1 MGKKENPTAKKYEVR
16 LSVSALQNI
25 DEITGYI
32 AFIEL
37 QPDNA
42 VKVGD
47 AIYDTIERIQLHPL
61 AFRECEELATK
72 GKIYRRARCFSW
84 SVIYKITGY
93 QILILGVIHNSRKPT
108 HTKKLRRIKS

>member
-16 LSVSALQNI
+16 LSISALQNI

-42 VKVGD
+42 AKVGD
-47 AIYDTIERIQLHPL
+47 AIYDTIDRIQLHPL

-72 GKIYRRARCFSW
+72 GRIYRRARCFSW
-84 SVIYKITGY
+84 SIIYKVTGTDV
-93 QILILGVIHNSRKPT
+93 LILGIIHDSRKPI
-108 HTKKLRRIKS
+108 HTKKLRSIKS